1 MEDCDYV
8 RPPCQCHPNQPSSS
22 PSPLQRKLYK
32 KMEDNAYV
40 YRSMYAQHLSN
51 WLRHFPP
58 SQLLLLPSEAVFAPA
73 SVETQFK
80 RLAEFLGIDYAAA
93 NPQALFTA
101 SPASTSA
108 APHENGR
115 EYVAH
120 PPPVLLNELRRWLC
134 AHNTRLGELMLANGL
149 ASSKAQLAADMPWTQ
164 QEQPLSG
171 CGG

>member
-1 MEDCDYV
+1 
-8 RPPCQCHPNQPSSS
+8 
-22 PSPLQRKLYK
+22 
-32 KMEDNAYV
+32 MEDNAYV

-58 SQLLLLPSEAVFAPA
+58 GQLLILPSEAVFALA
-73 SVETQFK
+73 SVEAQFK
-80 RLAEFLGIDYAAA
+80 RLAAFLGIDYAAS

-120 PPPVLLNELRRWLC
+120 PPPALLDELRGWLC
-134 AHNTRLGELMLANGL
+134 GHNTRLGELMLANGL
-149 ASSKAQLAADMPWTQ
+149 ASSAAQLTADMPWTQ
-164 QEQPLSG
+164 PGQLVSG